1 MKLAILDDYQNCALD
16 MADWSSVKKDAEITV
31 FTDHKHE
38 EAEIVERLKDFEIIC
53 CMRERTPFDRSL
65 FEKLP
70 NLKLLVT
77 SGMHN
82 RGIDLDAAKD
92 NGVVVCGTPSV
103 GRPTADLAWGLILS
117 LARFIAY
124 EDRNVRAGGWQQT
137 VGIGLEGKTL
147 GIVGLGKLGGRMAE
161 IGKAFGMTMIAW
173 SQNLTAERCAEAG
186 VELVTKEE
194 LMRRSDFITI
204 HMVLSERSRGLIGA
218 ADIAQMKPTA
228 FIVNTSRGPI
238 IDEDAL
244 ADALAKKAIGGAG
257 LDVFSVEPL
266 PADHPFRK
274 LENTVITPHLGYVE
288 QENYKAYGGG
298 YVKAVRAFL
307 DGSPTAVMGVH

>member
-1 MKLAILDDYQNCALD
+1 MKVAILDDYQNCALS
-16 MADWSSVKKDAEITV
+16 MADWSAVQKDAEITV
-31 FTDHKHE
+31 FSDHKHD
-38 EAEIVERLKDFEIIC
+38 EADIVARLKDFEVIC
-53 CMRERTPFDRSL
+53 AMRERTPFDRSL

-70 NLKLLVT
+70 NLKLLVS

-92 NGVVVCGTPSV
+92 NGVTVCGTPSV
-103 GRPTADLAWGLILS
+103 GRPTADLAWGLILG
-117 LARFIAY
+117 LARSIAF
-124 EDRNVRAGGWQQT
+124 EDRGVRNGGWQTT

-147 GIVGLGKLGGRMAE
+147 GILGLGKLGGRMAE
-161 IGKAFGMTMIAW
+161 IGKAFGMNMIAW

-194 LMRRSDFITI
+194 LMKRSDFITI
-204 HMVLSERSRGLIGA
+204 HLVLSDRSRGLVGA
-218 ADIAQMKPTA
+218 ADLALMKPTA

-244 ADALAKKAIGGAG
+244 ADALSRKAIGGAG
-257 LDVFSVEPL
+257 LDVFETEPL

-274 LENTVITPHLGYVE
+274 LDNTVITPHLGYVE
-288 QENYKAYGGG
+288 QDNYKAYHEG
-298 YVKAVRAFL
+298 YVKAVRGFM
-307 DGSPTAVMGVH
+307 DGSPVAVMGGH